1 MNPSIPQKLRRP
13 AADRERGHRIKALRA
28 ARRESQAAFG
38 DHFGVEQATVSRW
51 EKGEPVKRQL
61 WETMAKLAK
70 KDVAEFFLDAHQ
82 TAVPLLSWVSAG
94 GMQVVS
100 HSAELSD
107 AQMIP
112 ASGLGNGDWFAL
124 SVEGDSMDRIAPSG
138 SIILVNRAEK
148 TLLPRKFYIFFE
160 EGEATFK
167 RYADNP
173 LRLEPFSTNPAHE
186 AIFPGRNLTVIGRVR
201 RVLIEI

>member
-1 MNPSIPQKLRRP
+1 MSSTIPQKQRRT
-13 AADRERGHRIKALRA
+13 AADRERGRRIKALRT

-38 DHFGVEQATVSRW
+38 SHFGVEQATVSRW

-61 WETMAKLAK
+61 WEPMAKLAK
-70 KDVAEFFLDAHQ
+70 QDVAEFFLGTHQ

-94 GMQVVS
+94 AMQAVS
-100 HSAELSD
+100 HSDELAD

-138 SIILVNRAEK
+138 SIILVNRLEK
-148 TLLPRKFYIFFE
+148 APLPRKFYIFLQGE
-160 EGEATFK
+160 EATFK

-173 LRLEPFSTNPAHE
+173 PRLEPFSTNPAHE
-186 AIFPGRNLTVIGRVR
+186 ALFPGKNLTVIGRVR